1 MPTAR
6 ASVPALGDEIAA
18 EARAEEL
25 ERTCRRL
32 QQQLAKAKAATSD
45 LVDAVYAG
53 AREAAL
59 ITGQPKPVPAPK
71 AKAGKGDPEWAVV
84 HFSDWQLGS
93 VKGTPGAPDY
103 YDSDTCA
110 ERVRYVVD
118 RVRRIT
124 AIQRKDHP
132 VAGCQVLFGG
142 DMVEG
147 VAIFPGNA
155 FEVNATT
162 YQMMMLASSLMA
174 EVVLALLQDFD
185 EVRVA
190 SVHGNHGRFG
200 RRGDYPREDN
210 ADHIAY
216 ALARSQLAGQD
227 RLTWAENLHWFERVD
242 IGNWTGLLVHG
253 DQIKGWSGTPAAG
266 IARKATAWSSSLGF
280 EWSDLFLGHYHQR
293 LIITLPNGSA
303 VRMVASTESGSQYA
317 AEMMASRGK
326 PMQALVYVH
335 PEKGVTTGEYPIW
348 LD

>member
-1 MPTAR
+1 
-6 ASVPALGDEIAA
+6 VPALGDEIAA

-71 AKAGKGDPEWAVV
+71 AKTGNGDPEWAVI
-84 HFSDWQLGS
+84 HFSDWQLG
-93 VKGTPGAPDY
+93 KIAGNPGSPDY
-103 YDSDTCA
+103 YDMEVCA
-110 ERVRYVVD
+110 KRVRYVVD

-132 VAGCQVLFGG
+132 VPGCQVLFGG

-155 FEVNATT
+155 YEVDSTT
-162 YQMMMLASSLMA
+162 YEQMMAASGLMT
-174 EVVLALLQDFD
+174 EVVLTLLQDFD

-216 ALARSQLAGQD
+216 ALARAQLSGQD
-227 RLTWAENLHWFERVD
+227 RLTWSENLHWFERVD
-242 IGNWTGLLVHG
+242 IGNWTGVLAHG
-253 DQIKGWSGTPAAG
+253 DQIKGWSGTPLAG
-266 IARKATAWSSSLGF
+266 LLRRGSAWSTSMGF
-280 EWSDLFLGHYHQR
+280 EWSDLFVGHYHQR
-293 LIITLPNGSA
+293 AILTLGNGAA
-303 VRMVASTESGSQYA
+303 VRMVASSESGNEYA
-317 AEMMASRGK
+317 AELGARGK

>member
-1 MPTAR
+1 VPTAR

-71 AKAGKGDPEWAVV
+71 PKAGKGDPEWAVI
-84 HFSDWQLGS
+84 HFSDWQLGKIAGS
-93 VKGTPGAPDY
+93 PGSQDF
-103 YDSDTCA
+103 YDMDVCA
-110 ERVRYVVD
+110 KRVRYVVD

-132 VAGCQVLFGG
+132 VPGCQILFGG

-155 FEVNATT
+155 YEVDSTT
-162 YQMMMLASSLMA
+162 YEQMMAASGLMA
-174 EVVLALLQDFD
+174 EVVLTLLQDFD

-216 ALARSQLAGQD
+216 ALARAQLAGQD

-242 IGNWTGLLVHG
+242 IGNWTGVLAHG
-253 DQIKGWSGTPAAG
+253 DQIKGWSGTPLAG
-266 IARKATAWSSSLGF
+266 LLRRGSAWSTSMGF
-280 EWSDLFLGHYHQR
+280 EWSDLFVGHYHQR
-293 LIITLPNGSA
+293 AILTLGNGAA
-303 VRMVASTESGSQYA
+303 VRMVASSESGNEYA
-317 AEMMASRGK
+317 AELGARGR

>member
-1 MPTAR
+1 
-6 ASVPALGDEIAA
+6 VPALADDLDD
-18 EARAEEL
+18 ARRLEEL
-25 ERTCRRL
+25 ERTARRL
-32 QQQLAKAKAATSD
+32 QRQLAQAKAKNTELAE
-45 LVDAVYAG
+45 AVYEG

-59 ITGQPKPVPAPK
+59 IQGLPKPVPAPK
-71 AKAGKGDPEWAVV
+71 AKAGKGDEEWAVI

-93 VKGTPGAPDY
+93 VKGQPGAPDF
-103 YDSDTCA
+103 YDTEVCQR
-110 ERVRYVVD
+110 RVRYVVE

-124 AIQRKDHP
+124 SIQRKDHP
-132 VAGCQVLFGG
+132 VPGCQVLFGG

-155 FEVNATT
+155 FEVDATT
-162 YQMMMLASSLMA
+162 YEMVMAASNLMA
-174 EVVLALLQDFD
+174 EVVLTLLQDFD

-210 ADHIAY
+210 ADHFAY
-216 ALARSQLAGQD
+216 ALARAQLAGQERVKWD
-227 RLTWAENLHWFERVD
+227 ENLHWYQRVD

-253 DQIKGWSGTPAAG
+253 DQVKGWSGTPAAG
-266 IARKATAWSSSLGF
+266 LARKATAWSSSLGF

-293 LIITLPNGSA
+293 LILTLPDGST
-303 VRMVASTESGSQYA
+303 VRMVAATESGSQYA
-317 AEMMASRGK
+317 AEMMASRGR